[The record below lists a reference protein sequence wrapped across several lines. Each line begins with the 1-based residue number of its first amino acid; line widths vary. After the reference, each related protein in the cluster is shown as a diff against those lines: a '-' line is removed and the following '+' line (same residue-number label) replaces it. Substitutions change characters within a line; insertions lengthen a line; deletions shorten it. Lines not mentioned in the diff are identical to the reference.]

1 MTYKHMI
8 GLQCDFHPLPPT
20 QITSIMLNHF
30 KFFKKFSP
38 TLSSE
43 ILLHKYSF
51 STSACIE
58 FFFCNKWELCNQMLV
73 PQLYFTHGEYSKCV
87 TSPHIQ
93 PLSVDVIHNSYDMLA
108 CALSSSALHGLS
120 LQKHVKLY
128 THDSDEKQDD
138 DDVIFII

>member
-1 MTYKHMI
+1 
-8 GLQCDFHPLPPT
+8 
-20 QITSIMLNHF
+20 
-30 KFFKKFSP
+30 
-38 TLSSE
+38 
-43 ILLHKYSF
+43 
-51 STSACIE
+51 
-58 FFFCNKWELCNQMLV
+58 MLV

-120 LQKHVKLY
+120 LQRHGKLY